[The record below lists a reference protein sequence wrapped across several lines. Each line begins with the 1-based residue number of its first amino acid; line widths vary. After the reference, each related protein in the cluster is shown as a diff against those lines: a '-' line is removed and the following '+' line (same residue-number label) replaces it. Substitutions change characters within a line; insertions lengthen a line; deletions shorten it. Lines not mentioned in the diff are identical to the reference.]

1 MKTTRDSKILK
12 SAKRFEAARYIR
24 SSNATNVPAIEAV
37 AQRPRDS
44 NYILGNA
51 TEPWEGIFDNSG
63 QLSETISAAS
73 RAAALDSFPAP
84 HLLWNRRYSSHSIIR
99 RRSCA
104 SRPGKFPADGGWWE
118 QCYRMQ
124 MSLISHLL
132 SGRHLPTIHVLH
144 LSSRRLIGAIGARQP
159 QPSRSLPLF
168 SRSRPPP
175 PSSHPRLSLNSA
187 SCRCLVPRLFCP
199 LRNSVFLPA
208 HYQRILYCLA
218 VLGYEKIDR
227 WFIGRSVGRNEE
239 RHFRVID
246 DVFVTKLPSRE
257 STRETCARFVA
268 PSLAALDHL
277 NEVIVACLYGATR
290 RFVSFSSLFFLFS
303 YRSLEEAPQLE
314 ELGETR

>member
-1 MKTTRDSKILK
+1 MMGTMLPDADESHFPPTFGSSSPDHPRATSLEPPPDRCHRCSTTATLSLSFSLFPI
-12 SAKRFEAARYIR
+12 
-24 SSNATNVPAIEAV
+24 SS
-37 AQRPRDS
+37 
-44 NYILGNA
+44 
-51 TEPWEGIFDNSG
+51 
-63 QLSETISAAS
+63 
-73 RAAALDSFPAP
+73 
-84 HLLWNRRYSSHSIIR
+84 
-99 RRSCA
+99 
-104 SRPGKFPADGGWWE
+104 
-118 QCYRMQ
+118 
-124 MSLISHLL
+124 
-132 SGRHLPTIHVLH
+132 
-144 LSSRRLIGAIGARQP
+144 
-159 QPSRSLPLF
+159 
-168 SRSRPPP
+168 PP